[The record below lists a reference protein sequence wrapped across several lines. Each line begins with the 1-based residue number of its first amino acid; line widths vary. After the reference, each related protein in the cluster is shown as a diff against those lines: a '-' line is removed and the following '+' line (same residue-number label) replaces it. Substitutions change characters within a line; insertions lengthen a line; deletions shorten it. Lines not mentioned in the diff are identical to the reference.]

1 MASAPVPRE
10 AIDAAFFG
18 LAGRD
23 RCKQIMACG
32 TRKTF
37 MALQIYREQSPFG
50 GMAPF
55 LFLWFEA
62 ARNTQ
67 VNPSHEAGYPS
78 MLWGRPRGLSSR
90 RASGSSAAGRFWN
103 ATGRRKRAMDAVP
116 TAVALDAVVAGY
128 GPPCCWA

>member
-1 MASAPVPRE
+1 MAYAPVPRE
-10 AIDAAFFG
+10 AMDSVFFG
-18 LAGRD
+18 LAARD
-23 RCKQIMACG
+23 RGKEIMVCG
-32 TRKTF
+32 TGKTF

-50 GMAPF
+50 GTVPF
-55 LFLWFEA
+55 LFLGFEA
-62 ARNTQ
+62 ARSTQ
-67 VNPSHEAGYPS
+67 VIPSHGAGYPS

-116 TAVALDAVVAGY
+116 TAVAVDAVVAGY